1 MVSTFNL
8 IKLYIPI
15 IPIIKQLKLA
25 YYIQSDSI
33 GMFTCFFQ
41 QCSYSKLDF

>member
-1 MVSTFNL
+1 MVLNFNL

-15 IPIIKQLKLA
+15 IKLLKLA

-33 GMFTCFFQ
+33 GMFTCFFFDNAVIQ
-41 QCSYSKLDF
+41 N